1 MHPSARGVEVMAD
14 EMFKTLKGI
23 LATRTA
29 RTVAP
34 VVLAAPPA
42 PAETPET
49 PEQALEAMKKELGE
63 TFHYRVA
70 RVFAVASDAP
80 EKALES
86 YCTQT
91 VAACYDA
98 YMKQFFKVKAAG
110 AFRVYLFKDDVSYRV
125 NAKKLFGAVPD
136 TPYGY
141 YLDARRA
148 LVMNI
153 ATGGGTLVHEMFHAL
168 VRADFPGIPAWA
180 NEGIASL
187 FEQCGVT
194 PAGTLEGY
202 VNWRL
207 PILQDAIKKGTLPS
221 FRRIMTMTDAEFYND
236 RQGKYAAARYLMLYL
251 QEKDLLVKFYHA
263 FRDRTPEDKT
273 GVKFVEELLGRKL
286 EDFEPEWRKW
296 ALALKR

>member
-1 MHPSARGVEVMAD
+1 MAARMVSVALVAAAAAIFAAGASR
-14 EMFKTLKGI
+14 G
-23 LATRTA
+23 AA
-29 RTVAP
+29 PAAAP
-34 VVLAAPPA
+34 V
-42 PAETPET
+42 ET
-49 PEQALEAMKKELGE
+49 PEQALEGMKKELGDV
-63 TFHYRVA
+63 FHYRVA

-98 YMKQFFKVKAAG
+98 YMKQFFKTKPAG
-110 AFRVYLFKDDVSYRV
+110 AFRVYLFRDDASYRS
-125 NAKKLFGAVPD
+125 NAKKLFGSVPD

-141 YLDARRA
+141 YLDGRRA

-168 VRADFPGIPAWA
+168 VRADFPDIPTWA

-187 FEQCGVT
+187 FEQCGIDVD
-194 PAGTLEGY
+194 GLVGY

-207 PILQDAIKKGTLPS
+207 PILQDAIRKDALPAL
-221 FRRIMTMTDAEFYND
+221 RKIMTMPAAEFYAD

-251 QEKDLLVKFYHA
+251 QERTLLVKFYRN
-263 FRDRTPEDKT
+263 FRDRFAEDKT
-273 GVKFVEELLGRKL
+273 GVKFIEELLGEKI
-286 EDFEPEWRKW
+286 ETFEPKWRAW